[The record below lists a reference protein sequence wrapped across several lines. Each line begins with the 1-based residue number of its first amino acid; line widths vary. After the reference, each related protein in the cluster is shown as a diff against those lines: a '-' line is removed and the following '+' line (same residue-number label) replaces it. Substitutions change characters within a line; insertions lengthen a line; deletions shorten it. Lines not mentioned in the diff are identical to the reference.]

1 MGSVR
6 WVKTNSLLISKA
18 RRLSS
23 KEANQTTRVWSDA
36 PESIDR
42 AVYIIRFSKYILRC
56 AQHPSPTPF
65 GNKSSSPL
73 KNIMQTRTSDRF
85 DGGGQRKR
93 PVRELIPRG
102 RFPYKTLGRV
112 RFPLL
117 LRTNFDGHS
126 RNKGKQHTAHH
137 TPRAPTTQNQTK
149 PNQTTYYY

>member
-73 KNIMQTRTSDRF
+73 KNIIEFADKNIGPFR
-85 DGGGQRKR
+85 GGG
-93 PVRELIPRG
+93 
-102 RFPYKTLGRV
+102 T
-112 RFPLL
+112 
-117 LRTNFDGHS
+117 
-126 RNKGKQHTAHH
+126 TA
-137 TPRAPTTQNQTK
+137 TATACPRAQPARED
-149 PNQTTYYY
+149 PV